1 MAIALPGINNACRED
16 EKLIPHLNLFCQKD
30 RQITFAFDCDS
41 KWKTVQA
48 VTRAILKIGKILADS
63 GCQVYV
69 AQWRTTDGKGVD
81 DLIASQGIEMW
92 HQVYERRLTFANY
105 EKKHKEKPTKMDF
118 DGLLKFLE
126 VEFSSRLSFDELKH
140 QILLDGKVLTLAN
153 ELRCWFCEKYKIKT
167 TKEALNDA
175 LIYQA
180 QKNSFHPVKK
190 YLEQVAGKVTPIA
203 IDDLSFR
210 YFGTKDPLYDIFLKR
225 WLIGAVARILKP
237 ECKMDYA
244 LILQGKQ
251 GVGKSTFFNVL
262 GGEWFSDSLGD
273 INSKDALQ
281 TLHKFW
287 IHELGEF
294 ERITSK
300 KAAGEVKIFLSKTR
314 DDFRIPY
321 GREIQEHPR
330 MCIICGSVNQ
340 SSFLVDET
348 GNRRFWI
355 IPIEIEEI
363 DLETLRRERD
373 AIWAGAVQAYQKGE
387 AYDLTHQEKQLC
399 LANNDRFEL
408 TDEWQS
414 EVEHYI
420 ETRSRVSIS
429 EILLN
434 VFGIEIANQDK
445 QTQMRIASILTRL
458 NWYKAGRKQHLGK
471 IQVVWQ
477 PRNSQQANPIANQNC
492 KSLIEGVP
500 RCVGVQSDQ
509 KTAHLHTNAHLP
521 EEFSN
526 FSAPSKGIW
535 GDRRRYVPPDN
546 AFKPG
551 ERVVHEGVVYKVLA
565 STHTHVLL
573 EGFEKSIPIW
583 QVERLE
589 D

>member
-1 MAIALPGINNACRED
+1 
-16 EKLIPHLNLFCQKD
+16 
-30 RQITFAFDCDS
+30 
-41 KWKTVQA
+41 
-48 VTRAILKIGKILADS
+48 
-63 GCQVYV
+63 
-69 AQWRTTDGKGVD
+69 
-81 DLIASQGIEMW
+81 
-92 HQVYERRLTFANY
+92 
-105 EKKHKEKPTKMDF
+105 
-118 DGLLKFLE
+118 
-126 VEFSSRLSFDELKH
+126 
-140 QILLDGKVLTLAN
+140 
-153 ELRCWFCEKYKIKT
+153 
-167 TKEALNDA
+167 LNDA